1 MPAYSGDVGR
11 QCHLTLPVAM
21 VQCRGAGEEEGW
33 VAPVLYRLPLPQ
45 SPDQEGCLS
54 LAAHA
59 RDHGKHGWC
68 PALFV
73 HGLEEWVLA
82 S

>member
-1 MPAYSGDVGR
+1 
-11 QCHLTLPVAM
+11 M

-33 VAPVLYRLPLPQ
+33 VTPVLYRLLSPQRPDKEGHLP
-45 SPDQEGCLS
+45 P
-54 LAAHA
+54 AAHA

-68 PALFV
+68 PTLLL